1 MKSSI
6 VIAIIAATALLSACG
21 QRDTSHTPSVNPAS
35 KLDASGLIPPAVPP
49 APPERGPIP
58 PNANAAAPGT
68 NASEA
73 FASEHLEP
81 LPKQSPKSGPN
92 EQVNVEAQEA
102 AAKAPDTASAD
113 AAKRE
118 VLKNGTS
125 RAAS

>member
-1 MKSSI
+1 MKSSM
-6 VIAIIAATALLSACG
+6 VIAIVPIALLSACG
-21 QRDTSHTPSVNPAS
+21 QRDTSHASSVNPAF
-35 KLDASGLIPPAVPP
+35 KVDTGDAVPP

-73 FASEHLEP
+73 FAKKHLEP
-81 LPKQSPKSGPN
+81 LPKQPLKDGPD
-92 EQVNVEAQEA
+92 QHLYVKAQEA

-118 VLKNGTS
+118 VLKEGTS
-125 RAAS
+125 KGAS

>member
-6 VIAIIAATALLSACG
+6 VIGIAAIALVSACG
-21 QRDTSHTPSVNPAS
+21 QRDTSHASSVNTAF
-35 KLDASGLIPPAVPP
+35 KVDASYVAPP

-68 NASEA
+68 NASEE
-73 FASEHLEP
+73 FANEQLDP
-81 LPKQSPKSGPN
+81 LPKQPVKNGPD
-92 EQVNVEAQEA
+92 QHLYVEAQEA

-118 VLKNGTS
+118 VLKEGAS
-125 RAAS
+125 KAAS

>member
-1 MKSSI
+1 MRSQSVI
-6 VIAIIAATALLSACG
+6 VLFSVALMLSACG
-21 QRDTSHTPSVNPAS
+21 QRDTSHTSSVNPSFQANAS
-35 KLDASGLIPPAVPP
+35 DALPP

-73 FASEHLEP
+73 FAKEQLEP
-81 LPKQSPKSGPN
+81 APKQAPKDGAD
-92 EQVNVEAQEA
+92 QHLYVEAQDA

-118 VLKNGTS
+118 VLQEGSEGSSKSTP
-125 RAAS
+125 

>member
-6 VIAIIAATALLSACG
+6 VIAIAAIALLSACG
-21 QRDTSHTPSVNPAS
+21 QRDTNHASSANPAS
-35 KLDASGLIPPAVPP
+35 KLDASGLVPPAVPA

-73 FASEHLEP
+73 FANEHLDP
-81 LPKQSPKSGPN
+81 LPKQALKNGPD
-92 EQVNVEAQEA
+92 QHLFVEAQEA

-118 VLKNGTS
+118 VLKEGMS
-125 RAAS
+125 KAAS

>member
-6 VIAIIAATALLSACG
+6 VIAIAATALLSGCG
-21 QRDTSHTPSVNPAS
+21 QRDTSHASSVNPAF
-35 KLDASGLIPPAVPP
+35 KADASYAVPP

-73 FASEHLEP
+73 FANEHLEP
-81 LPKQSPKSGPN
+81 LPKQPPKDGPD
-92 EQVNVEAQEA
+92 QHLYVEAQEA

-118 VLKNGTS
+118 VLKEGMS
-125 RAAS
+125 KAAS